1 MKPFLSSLSE
11 IEERLASAQ
20 YSGLIRLKQI
30 SEKRQFIEERISEV
44 TRALKNAEL
53 NLKEFKESNRRVE
66 RSPSLKLDE
75 SRLEREVSLQT
86 TLYMTLKSQ
95 FENVKI
101 EEKIKT
107 SDDGKGI
114 LITNDAIEQISSLL
128 KNQTDKKVLRV
139 GVRSGG
145 CSGMSYTMDF
155 IGGDE
160 INADDKVYD
169 YSLSAEQTFK
179 VICDPKSLLY
189 IYGMQLDFSKDLIGG
204 GFNFVNPNA
213 SQTCGCGSSFAV

>member
-1 MKPFLSSLSE
+1 M
-11 IEERLASAQ
+11 
-20 YSGLIRLKQI
+20 
-30 SEKRQFIEERISEV
+30 
-44 TRALKNAEL
+44 
-53 NLKEFKESNRRVE
+53 
-66 RSPSLKLDE
+66 
-75 SRLEREVSLQT
+75 
-86 TLYMTLKSQ
+86 
-95 FENVKI
+95 ENVKI

-128 KNQTDKKVLRV
+128 KNQTDKKALRV

-160 INADDKVYD
+160 INSDDKVYD
-169 YSLSAEQTFK
+169 YSLSTGDTFK

>member
-1 MKPFLSSLSE
+1 M
-11 IEERLASAQ
+11 
-20 YSGLIRLKQI
+20 
-30 SEKRQFIEERISEV
+30 
-44 TRALKNAEL
+44 
-53 NLKEFKESNRRVE
+53 
-66 RSPSLKLDE
+66 
-75 SRLEREVSLQT
+75 
-86 TLYMTLKSQ
+86 
-95 FENVKI
+95 ENVKI

-114 LITNDAIEQISSLL
+114 LITNDAIEQISTLL
-128 KNQTDKKVLRV
+128 KNQTDKKALRV

-160 INADDKVYD
+160 INSDDKVYE
-169 YSLSAEQTFK
+169 YSLSSEQAFK
-179 VICDPKSLLY
+179 VVCDPKSLLY

>member
-1 MKPFLSSLSE
+1 M
-11 IEERLASAQ
+11 
-20 YSGLIRLKQI
+20 
-30 SEKRQFIEERISEV
+30 
-44 TRALKNAEL
+44 
-53 NLKEFKESNRRVE
+53 
-66 RSPSLKLDE
+66 
-75 SRLEREVSLQT
+75 
-86 TLYMTLKSQ
+86 
-95 FENVKI
+95 ENVKI

-128 KNQTDKKVLRV
+128 RNQTNKKALRV

-155 IGGDE
+155 VGGDE
-160 INADDKVYD
+160 INPDDKVYD
-169 YSLSAEQTFK
+169 YSLSSEQTFK

>member
-1 MKPFLSSLSE
+1 M
-11 IEERLASAQ
+11 
-20 YSGLIRLKQI
+20 
-30 SEKRQFIEERISEV
+30 
-44 TRALKNAEL
+44 
-53 NLKEFKESNRRVE
+53 
-66 RSPSLKLDE
+66 
-75 SRLEREVSLQT
+75 
-86 TLYMTLKSQ
+86 
-95 FENVKI
+95 ENVKI

-128 KNQTDKKVLRV
+128 KSQTDKKALRV

-160 INADDKVYD
+160 INSDDKVYD
-169 YSLSAEQTFK
+169 YSLTSEQSFQ

>member
-1 MKPFLSSLSE
+1 ME
-11 IEERLASAQ
+11 
-20 YSGLIRLKQI
+20 
-30 SEKRQFIEERISEV
+30 
-44 TRALKNAEL
+44 
-53 NLKEFKESNRRVE
+53 NL
-66 RSPSLKLDE
+66 
-75 SRLEREVSLQT
+75 
-86 TLYMTLKSQ
+86 
-95 FENVKI
+95 KI

-114 LITNDAIEQISSLL
+114 LITNDAIEQISFLL
-128 KNQTDKKVLRV
+128 KSQTDKKALRV

-160 INADDKVYD
+160 INLDDKVYD
-169 YSLSAEQTFK
+169 YSLSSEQTFQ

>member
-1 MKPFLSSLSE
+1 MHDVSIFFIVYLTRLYGFMK
-11 IEERLASAQ
+11 
-20 YSGLIRLKQI
+20 
-30 SEKRQFIEERISEV
+30 
-44 TRALKNAEL
+44 
-53 NLKEFKESNRRVE
+53 
-66 RSPSLKLDE
+66 
-75 SRLEREVSLQT
+75 
-86 TLYMTLKSQ
+86 
-95 FENVKI
+95 NVKI

-128 KNQTDKKVLRV
+128 KNQTDKKALRV

-155 IGGDE
+155 IGRDE
-160 INADDKVYD
+160 INLDDKVYD
-169 YSLSAEQTFK
+169 YSLSSEQTFQ

>member
-1 MKPFLSSLSE
+1 M
-11 IEERLASAQ
+11 
-20 YSGLIRLKQI
+20 
-30 SEKRQFIEERISEV
+30 EK
-44 TRALKNAEL
+44 
-53 NLKEFKESNRRVE
+53 
-66 RSPSLKLDE
+66 
-75 SRLEREVSLQT
+75 
-86 TLYMTLKSQ
+86 
-95 FENVKI
+95 VKI
-101 EEKIKT
+101 DEKIKT

-128 KNQTDKKVLRV
+128 KSQTDKKALRV

-160 INADDKVYD
+160 INSDDKVYD
-169 YSLSAEQTFK
+169 YSLSSEQTFQ

>member
-1 MKPFLSSLSE
+1 M
-11 IEERLASAQ
+11 
-20 YSGLIRLKQI
+20 
-30 SEKRQFIEERISEV
+30 
-44 TRALKNAEL
+44 
-53 NLKEFKESNRRVE
+53 
-66 RSPSLKLDE
+66 
-75 SRLEREVSLQT
+75 
-86 TLYMTLKSQ
+86 
-95 FENVKI
+95 ENVKI

-128 KNQTDKKVLRV
+128 KNQTDKKALRV

-169 YSLSAEQTFK
+169 YSLSSQQTFQ

-213 SQTCGCGSSFAV
+213 SQTCGSVSYTHLTLPTILLV

>member
-1 MKPFLSSLSE
+1 M
-11 IEERLASAQ
+11 
-20 YSGLIRLKQI
+20 
-30 SEKRQFIEERISEV
+30 
-44 TRALKNAEL
+44 
-53 NLKEFKESNRRVE
+53 
-66 RSPSLKLDE
+66 
-75 SRLEREVSLQT
+75 
-86 TLYMTLKSQ
+86 
-95 FENVKI
+95 ENVKI

-128 KNQTDKKVLRV
+128 KSQTDKKALRV

-160 INADDKVYD
+160 INSDDKVYN
-169 YSLSAEQTFK
+169 YSLSSEQTFQ

-204 GFNFVNPNA
+204 GFNFGNPNA

>member
-1 MKPFLSSLSE
+1 M
-11 IEERLASAQ
+11 
-20 YSGLIRLKQI
+20 
-30 SEKRQFIEERISEV
+30 
-44 TRALKNAEL
+44 
-53 NLKEFKESNRRVE
+53 
-66 RSPSLKLDE
+66 
-75 SRLEREVSLQT
+75 
-86 TLYMTLKSQ
+86 
-95 FENVKI
+95 ENVKI

-128 KNQTDKKVLRV
+128 KNQTDKKALRV

-160 INADDKVYD
+160 INSDDKVYD
-169 YSLSAEQTFK
+169 YSLSTKEIFK
-179 VICDPKSLLY
+179 VVCDPKSLLY